1 MVKQNIFFKLIV
13 CLLIWGLLSVN
24 TAFALQSSSSLKKDY
39 LSPRINLSEKSLK
52 KVIRTISRMQVE
64 DALQATLAN
73 INEIGERNFKRKLSS
88 EELLVALAMIN
99 EGRSLRYIDNDFSD
113 RRKLKQK
120 TMEAL
125 SEFIG
130 WSLGFFYWKEES
142 VDSKNQLIVA
152 DPVTALSKKQK
163 KQFLKDVEN
172 MMRDII
178 KTWDEQERN
187 LYNSEPI
194 ENLTIKI
201 DPLFIDD
208 VGVIVLEIDFSGL
221 LLSSI

>member
-1 MVKQNIFFKLIV
+1 MLKQNILFKLIV
-13 CLLIWGLLSVN
+13 CLLIWGLLSAN
-24 TAFALQSSSSLKKDY
+24 TALALQSSSNLKKDY
-39 LSPRINLSEKSLK
+39 LSPRINLSKKSLK
-52 KVIRTISRMQVE
+52 EVINIYSRMQVE

-99 EGRSLRYIDNDFSD
+99 EGRSLRYIANDFSV

-187 LYNSEPI
+187 LYSPEPI
-194 ENLTIKI
+194 ENLTITI
-201 DPLFIDD
+201 DQLGVVD
-208 VGVIVLEIDFSGL
+208 VGAIILEINSPGL
-221 LLSSI
+221 ELSSI